1 MNRDTLQATAK
12 NIFLKENVALGEEEA
27 NRRFNALINSNS
39 DNQLQNYI
47 QKHQDNLSVAETI
60 KEAKEHP

>member
-39 DNQLQNYI
+39 DNQLQKYI
-47 QKHQDNLSVAETI
+47 QKHQDNSSVA
-60 KEAKEHP
+60 